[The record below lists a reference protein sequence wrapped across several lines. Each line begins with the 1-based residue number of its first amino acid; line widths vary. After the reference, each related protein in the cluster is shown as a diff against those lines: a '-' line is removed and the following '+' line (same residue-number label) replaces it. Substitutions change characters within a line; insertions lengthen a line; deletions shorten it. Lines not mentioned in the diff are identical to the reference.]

1 MTPSLHPRHAGR
13 VAVVTGSGRG
23 LGLEIARRLL
33 GEGADVVV
41 TDVVAANVEDA
52 LGDLADAGER
62 MIGHVAD
69 LATEDGAQ
77 GLIDAAIARWGKIDI
92 LINNAGGGH
101 IRPFLSHTGQSL
113 RETLDRNL
121 WTCLWCCR
129 AVLPHMVRRGYGR
142 IVNVGADSV
151 RNGLDSHAGYNAAKG
166 GVHGL
171 TTGLAREFAK
181 QDITIN
187 TVAPGGILTP
197 EIRQMLDP
205 DSEVYAKHAITNIN
219 TLVGMVPKGR
229 FAEMEEVASFVS
241 YIAAEEA
248 RFITGQVLSVNGGST
263 ML

>member
-1 MTPSLHPRHAGR
+1 VTLDLHQRHAGR

-33 GEGADVVV
+33 NEGANVVV
-41 TDVVAANVEDA
+41 TDVVAANVTEA
-52 LGDLADAGER
+52 RARLGDADGR
-62 MIGHVAD
+62 TIGHVAD

-77 GLIDAAIARWGKIDI
+77 GLIGAAIARWGRVDI

-101 IRPFLSHTGQSL
+101 IRPFMIHKAQTL

-129 AVLPHMVRRGYGR
+129 VALPHMVQRDYGR

-205 DSEVYAKHAITNIN
+205 QSEVYAKHAITNIN

-241 YIAAEEA
+241 YVAAEEA